1 MPNFDSLRKLFCGW
15 AISLAVIFFLLAPTQ
30 SWAAEPTTATP
41 TAAAT
46 VAPTA
51 AQQDQQ
57 TEDQQTEDQQ
67 TQAQQHALLL
77 QQVKQAHE
85 QSKQVQLQM
94 QESAKQAQ
102 AAAATAG
109 SYVQSDI
116 QAHNMYD
123 Q

>member
-85 QSKQVQLQM
+85 QSKQAQLQM
-94 QESAKQAQ
+94 QQSAQQAQ
-102 AAAATAG
+102 AAAGMAG
-109 SYVQSDI
+109 SYVPSDI
-116 QAHNMYD
+116 SAPSFGEQ
-123 Q
+123 